1 MTLIELLITR
11 QNYPVVKLR
20 LVLEQF
26 NNILIAQVD
35 NLHTQETQILYWQRH
50 LEGLFVKL
58 SFKISSVIKLLDRT
72 PIFYGSRTV
81 EIFDISSIYI
91 LTRAIIENYLII
103 YYLHF
108 DNVDDTRKE
117 FRFLIYTIDGLRRRQ
132 KDLKPFDEDS
142 REILANENVDLE
154 TLKLRL
160 EQNNYFK
167 SLNSKAQKNYIKGC
181 AKEGTLTDLLQTID
195 IKEDIYK
202 DIWHLQCSYAHSEF
216 ISLHQLIAYYKNLSQ
231 LDRSAY
237 LMGELIGAI
246 ISISINHLS
255 MNFEAA
261 RKTNEITNPE
271 TLNLLSYF
279 YEQGK
284 KK

>member
-11 QNYPVVKLR
+11 QNYPVEKLR

-35 NLHTQETQILYWQRH
+35 NLHTQGTQVLFWQRH

-72 PIFYGSRTV
+72 PISYGDKSV
-81 EIFDISSIYI
+81 QVFDISSIYI

-108 DNVDDTRKE
+108 DNVDDIRKE
-117 FRFLIYTIDGLRRRQ
+117 FRFIIYTIDGLRRRQ
-132 KDLKPFDEDS
+132 QDLKPFDEDS
-142 REILANENVDLE
+142 RKILSNENADLE
-154 TLKLRL
+154 TLRQKL
-160 EQNNYFK
+160 EHNIFFK
-167 SLNSKAQKNYIKGC
+167 SLNSKAQKNYLNGC

-195 IKEDIYK
+195 IKEETYK
-202 DIWHLQCSYAHSEF
+202 DIWHLQSSYAHSEF
-216 ISLHQLIAYYKNLSQ
+216 ISLHQLRAYYKDLSQ
-231 LDRSAY
+231 LDKSAY
-237 LMGELIGAI
+237 LMGELIAAI
-246 ISISINHLS
+246 ISISINHLN
-255 MNFEAA
+255 MNFKAA
-261 RKTNEITNPE
+261 RKINDRINSE
-271 TLNLLSYF
+271 TLKLLGYF

-284 KK
+284 KN